1 MKNINPPKYHF
12 TRPNPEA
19 MPEARFLV
27 CPKCGEMLVPADI
40 ETFASC
46 PFCNTHLDYSAEL
59 EDFILAPI
67 VARWENAANAFK
79 MAQRGGN

>member
-1 MKNINPPKYHF
+1 
-12 TRPNPEA
+12 
-19 MPEARFLV
+19 
-27 CPKCGEMLVPADI
+27 MLVPADI

-67 VARWENAANAFK
+67 IARWENAANVFK
-79 MAQRGGN
+79 AAQRGEN